1 MSKVAVLRGQN
12 TMPLQAMLDRP
23 VAYHSAFAKLGAG
36 ATGALMLSQAVYWSS
51 RTNDSEGW
59 FYKSQVEW
67 EAETG
72 LTRTEQEKARRALK
86 SAGFLEEARKGLP
99 AKLYYRVNLDAVAAA
114 LGGRMKPVSLDEV
127 LDIYKA
133 ALNSLSKTGYMRAVK
148 AGVKA
153 EKVDYAEVLR
163 VKGMV
168 CGCCGEVITKG
179 PGQSSDSLAF
189 DHKMPIAKGGDH
201 TPDNLQPT
209 HFKCN
214 AIKGS
219 FVEAIKF
226 ASTKQT
232 SPLNQVDHAGF
243 AETDIT
249 ENTTETTSD
258 SAQAGV
264 ADIFEGSSYRP
275 MTLGWKPDQKAL
287 KSYAFAQGV
296 NVSLFT
302 PELIAAFTCHHS
314 AHPETHDT
322 AAGWTNKLVGWARRE
337 RVRTEAKPAP
347 IAAPYQQIVDLYHEC
362 CPRFSVVTVLDAKIQ
377 GLIAERWVE
386 HPVHQDLSFW
396 ADYFEEAAKLCEVF
410 YRGMK
415 RLPFLEALVS
425 RDVFRDVM
433 EGRAN
438 A

>member
-72 LTRTEQEKARRALK
+72 LTRYEQE
-86 SAGFLEEARKGLP
+86 SARKKLVKLGFMQEKKQGLP
-99 AKLYYRVNLDAVAAA
+99 CKLYYRVDLEKVQSSLDAENQQTS
-114 LGGRMKPVSLDEV
+114 LGKT
-127 LDIYKA
+127 
-133 ALNSLSKTGYMRAVK
+133 SKLA
-148 AGVKA
+148 
-153 EKVDYAEVLR
+153 
-163 VKGMV
+163 
-168 CGCCGEVITKG
+168 CGE
-179 PGQSSDSLAF
+179 PPNQS
-189 DHKMPIAKGGDH
+189 G
-201 TPDNLQPT
+201 
-209 HFKCN
+209 
-214 AIKGS
+214 
-219 FVEAIKF
+219 E
-226 ASTKQT
+226 
-232 SPLNQVDHAGF
+232 NQHA
-243 AETDIT
+243 IT

-275 MTLGWKPDQKAL
+275 MTLGWKPYQKAL

-296 NVSLFT
+296 SVSLFT

-347 IAAPYQQIVDLYHEC
+347 IAAPYQQIVDLYHER